1 MSRGRIY
8 GGASI
13 RAARR
18 VVLLAGI
25 VQSAVL
31 CAAQMPAAVRQDV
44 ETPAA
49 CMTAAVGPQDM
60 AGKKGPHFPDYMDDT
75 FQQLK
80 IAVPTLRGLKFEGH
94 SGTEPD
100 ESSDILA
107 QTGVAISTMLQ
118 HIPHMI
124 AKEEL
129 WQAMLHLPY
138 SPQTRQ
144 DTGSMGGTGGR
155 RSAPLSSS
163 YSTVDG
169 TAITG
174 DELQKTIEGLMVT
187 KGSYVKMNYRIQA
200 DPDPELGML
209 LLNEY
214 RTNLKNEPIA
224 NLGGNPG
231 DPQSVG
237 LGNTWLLFDTRNLK
251 EARFRYLG
259 KQKLGKHETFVV
271 AFAQLPETVTLPAQI
286 SMSGVT
292 CSYMRQG
299 VLWIDQTL
307 YQILRLETDLLA
319 PLPGIKLDEVRTE
332 VDFAEVRIPER
343 NLSLW
348 LPKELEV
355 LIETEDQATVE
366 RHRYSEY
373 RLLTATSRIIL
384 PDEE

>member
-1 MSRGRIY
+1 MRGWS
-8 GGASI
+8 G
-13 RAARR
+13 
-18 VVLLAGI
+18 
-25 VQSAVL
+25 
-31 CAAQMPAAVRQDV
+31 
-44 ETPAA
+44 
-49 CMTAAVGPQDM
+49 GPQEG
-60 AGKKGPHFPDYMDDT
+60 GKKAPHFPDYMDDN

-80 IAVPTLRGLKFEGH
+80 TSVPSLRGLKFEAHG
-94 SGTEPD
+94 GAEPD
-100 ESSDILA
+100 ESAAILTR
-107 QTGVAISTMLQ
+107 TGVAITTMLQ
-118 HIPHMI
+118 QIPHMI
-124 AKEEL
+124 AKEEM

-138 SPQTRQ
+138 TPLTRQ
-144 DTGSMGGTGGR
+144 DNGSMGGGGR
-155 RSAPLSSS
+155 RQQPLSSS
-163 YSTVDG
+163 YGSVEG

-214 RTNLKNEPIA
+214 RTNLKNEPIE
-224 NLGGNPG
+224 NLGGSPG

-237 LGNTWLLFDTRNLK
+237 LGNTWLLFDTGNLK

-259 KQKLGKHETFVV
+259 QQRLGKHETFVV
-271 AFAQLPETVTLPAQI
+271 AFAQIPEEVLLPAQI
-286 SMSGVT
+286 GLSGVT
-292 CSYMRQG
+292 CPYMRQG
-299 VLWIDQTL
+299 VLWIDQSL
-307 YQILRLETDLLA
+307 YQILHLETDLLA
-319 PLPGIKLDEVRTE
+319 PLPGIKLTEARTE
-332 VDFAEVRIPER
+332 IEFGEVRIPER

-355 LIETEDQATVE
+355 LIETEDEATVE

>member
-1 MSRGRIY
+1 MNRGRTVPI
-8 GGASI
+8 
-13 RAARR
+13 AARR
-18 VVLLAGI
+18 ALLLASV
-25 VQSAVL
+25 VQSAVF
-31 CAAQMPAAVRQDV
+31 CVAQMPVPARPV

-49 CMTAAVGPQDM
+49 CVAAQEG

-80 IAVPTLRGLKFEGH
+80 VAVPSLRGLKFEER
-94 SGTEPD
+94 SATEED
-100 ESSDILA
+100 ESAAILT
-107 QTGVAISTMLQ
+107 QTGGAISTMLQ
-118 HIPHMI
+118 QIPHMI
-124 AKEEL
+124 AKEEM

-138 SPQTRQ
+138 APQTRQ
-144 DTGSMGGTGGR
+144 DNGGMGPGGGR
-155 RSAPLSSS
+155 RSQPLSST
-163 YSTVDG
+163 YG
-169 TAITG
+169 TAEGAAITG

-187 KGSYVKMNYRIQA
+187 KGSYTKMNYRIQT
-200 DPDPELGML
+200 DPDPELGLL

-214 RTNLKNEPIA
+214 RTNLKNEPIP

-259 KQKLGKHETFVV
+259 RQKLNKHETFVV
-271 AFAQLPETVTLPAQI
+271 AFAQIPEEVTLPAQI
-286 SMSGVT
+286 SMNGVT
-292 CSYMRQG
+292 CPYMRQG
-299 VLWIDQTL
+299 VLWIDQGL
-307 YQILRLETDLLA
+307 YQIVQLETDLLA